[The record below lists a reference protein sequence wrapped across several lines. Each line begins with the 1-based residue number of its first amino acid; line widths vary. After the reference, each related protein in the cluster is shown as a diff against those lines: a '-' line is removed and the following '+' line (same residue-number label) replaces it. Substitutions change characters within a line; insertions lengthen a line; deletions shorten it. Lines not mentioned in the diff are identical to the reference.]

1 MKTLYKKILLL
12 GKPPESGS
20 ARLGH
25 IPSLPWES
33 QLPLK
38 PYLSLQPPDFEGNCD
53 SSDSLLDFCFSF
65 IVQFHLLRKCGL
77 LAHTSPTFL
86 KNCWIKKLLF
96 RLRLVSLQTTVSKIP
111 VFWNFLAKKQHFSLK
126 IWKNE
131 QKYAPILCTMWV
143 YTAEKVCYN
152 RSKLEIYALQTVGCS
167 VCTQPLKWR
176 RRFS

>member
-1 MKTLYKKILLL
+1 
-12 GKPPESGS
+12 
-20 ARLGH
+20 
-25 IPSLPWES
+25 
-33 QLPLK
+33 
-38 PYLSLQPPDFEGNCD
+38 LQ
-53 SSDSLLDFCFSF
+53 
-65 IVQFHLLRKCGL
+65 
-77 LAHTSPTFL
+77 ATA
-86 KNCWIKKLLF
+86 
-96 RLRLVSLQTTVSKIP
+96 SKIP

-131 QKYAPILCTMWV
+131 QKYIPILCTMWV